1 MDRAEIYE
9 RIKADTQFHKECD
22 AAQRKAEKVA
32 ERLRKKLS
40 AAEEKEIIRH
50 RKAMNEIA
58 RKQRAIFRDV
68 YSPIY
73 DPLEEAAF
81 ARAEERLS
89 TATK

>member
-9 RIKADTQFHKECD
+9 RIKADAQFHNECD
-22 AAQRKAEKVA
+22 AAQRKAEKAA

-50 RKAMNEIA
+50 RKVMAEIA

-81 ARAEERLS
+81 SRAEKRL
-89 TATK
+89 APPTK